1 MKFDGGLNC
10 MAVYI
15 YMSYFIIY
23 MHVYQSVRLACECTF
38 FWCFFVVVGGGGG
51 GKIGLD
57 LNANIMFG

>member
-23 MHVYQSVRLACECTF
+23 MHVYQSCQTCL
-38 FWCFFVVVGGGGG
+38 
-51 GKIGLD
+51 
-57 LNANIMFG
+57 